1 MPAVGNASRFWL
13 FPRPLVIAE
22 LQMEGLRRRPSA
34 LIREFSLAEEAH
46 RMTKVSRGFTML
58 ELLVVILILGIVAAF
73 AIPQAFIALQAY
85 RLHADA
91 AALAAQL
98 NVTRFRATSQ
108 FAPYRLNI
116 DTSTN
121 PHSFYMERLC
131 GETSATVDSNCVGP
145 YRPFSTRRIEGGQ
158 FPLST
163 GNSFILTNPGGTT
176 AYPGS
181 ITGGTAVT
189 EFYFN
194 TRGMPV
200 DNLGNPVANGGVM
213 TFLTNRRGL
222 TDAVA
227 VSVGGQIRVYN
238 WDVSAGRWIA
248 R

>member
-1 MPAVGNASRFWL
+1 
-13 FPRPLVIAE
+13 LVIAE

-34 LIREFSLAEEAH
+34 SFYELPLAEEAH

-73 AIPQAFIALQAY
+73 AIPQAFTALQAY

-121 PHSFYMERLC
+121 PQSFYMERLC
-131 GETSATVDSNCVGP
+131 GETPATVDSNCVGP
-145 YRPFSTRRIEGGQ
+145 YRPFSTRQIEGGQ
-158 FPLST
+158 LPLST
-163 GNSFILTNPGGTT
+163 GNSFIFSNPGGTA
-176 AYPGS
+176 AYPGT

-200 DNLGNPVANGGVM
+200 DNMGNPVANGGVM
-213 TFLTNRRGL
+213 TFLTNQKGL

-227 VSVGGQIRVYN
+227 ISVGGQIRVYN
-238 WDVSAGRWIA
+238 WDTPTSSWIA